1 MTTKVIL
8 SVLTIKN
15 KCFIIKTSK
24 ILDILTI
31 YHGKVE
37 KMRFDYEAYG
47 KVFPA
52 QQPQTPTDSAVDGYN
67 PTQDEAKTKPKV
79 ESAVE
84 VEATN
89 NTPPNSAQP
98 TGSHA
103 NTNNGINEPKEGK
116 TPTEGKNEPLN
127 GDSPKEG

>member
-1 MTTKVIL
+1 MTTKLIL

-15 KCFIIKTSK
+15 KCFIIKASK

-37 KMRFDYEAYG
+37 KMKFDFDAYE

-52 QQPQTPTDSAVDGYN
+52 EQPPQTPTDSAVDDYT
-67 PTQDEAKTKPKV
+67 PTAEEAKGKIKV

-84 VEATN
+84 VEDPKKQPVDN
-89 NTPPNSAQP
+89 AQP
-98 TGSHA
+98 TGSPT
-103 NTNNGINEPKEGK
+103 NTDNGTNGLEGGTTSEMGKIEP
-116 TPTEGKNEPLN
+116 
-127 GDSPKEG
+127 